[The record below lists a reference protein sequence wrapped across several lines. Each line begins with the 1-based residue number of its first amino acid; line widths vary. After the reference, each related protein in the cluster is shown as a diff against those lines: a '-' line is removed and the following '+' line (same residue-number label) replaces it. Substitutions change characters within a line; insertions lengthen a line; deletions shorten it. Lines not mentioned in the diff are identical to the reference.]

1 MLKKEPLLLLTN
13 DNILINSHISELNNL
28 FLSESFDNSLIL
40 KEKDLKLFM
49 LILKLT
55 DNNTLSIIDF
65 IVKSAN
71 KKYKSKDIS
80 NKEDFRFF
88 IIKQIILLFKYLS
101 INKRGNIENTKE
113 LYFNLYKLILK
124 FHNSFN
130 ITTIN
135 DMIEII
141 RYNII
146 LSLNDLMNNYYIFN
160 YSIDFLV
167 DFYKTIINKKKNDE
181 KEIKVLNIS
190 LIKLLET
197 IYKNLLKS
205 EKNLKFFQRYEN
217 IEDLSI
223 FNIIIFYKKIETEFE
238 NIEGNEDSQNLND
251 IITKIILLIFR
262 FNYSKLINEIILNDI
277 KEAFFELKKGNDI
290 KIKNIINF
298 LSSKIHFVNNIYLT
312 ESEYLKNDI
321 YFPNKYF
328 IFNNTPQSGI
338 DYNP

>member
-13 DNILINSHISELNNL
+13 DNILTNSHISELNNL

-167 DFYKTIINKKKNDE
+167 EFYKTIINKKKNDE

-205 EKNLKFFQRYEN
+205 
-217 IEDLSI
+217 
-223 FNIIIFYKKIETEFE
+223 KKI
-238 NIEGNEDSQNLND
+238 
-251 IITKIILLIFR
+251 
-262 FNYSKLINEIILNDI
+262 
-277 KEAFFELKKGNDI
+277 
-290 KIKNIINF
+290 
-298 LSSKIHFVNNIYLT
+298 
-312 ESEYLKNDI
+312 
-321 YFPNKYF
+321 
-328 IFNNTPQSGI
+328 
-338 DYNP
+338 